1 MAFSLRDIFN
11 SFSGSKNTSVLG
23 IDIGSSSIKVVQLK
37 KKDGRAILETY
48 GELSLGPYATTDIGR
63 STILGTEKLAEAL
76 NDLLR
81 ESNTTTKNC
90 GLSIPISSSLIKFIK
105 LPVKNDKQVAEML
118 PIEARRYIPVPMSE
132 VSLDYWIIPKNEM
145 LVSEFKGDKKV
156 EASSDTEVLL
166 VAIHNDAINKN
177 KELARLSEIQST
189 FSDIEVFSAVRA
201 IMDPSLSPQMVVD
214 FGARSTKVYVVERGV
229 LRASHIINRG
239 AQDIT
244 LAISKSTNIPF
255 IEAEKIKRER
265 GLLPNK
271 EDVLLSDVSSL
282 TIDYIFSEA
291 GRFIFNYEKMSSKK
305 ISKMF
310 LTGGGALLKGLKEK
324 AESAFNTPV
333 FLADPF
339 SKVEYPAFLENVLKE
354 AGPVFAVAVG
364 LAIRKLQEF

>member
-1 MAFSLRDIFN
+1 MAFSFKDIFN
-11 SFSGSKNTSVLG
+11 SFVGSKSTSVLG
-23 IDIGSSSIKVVQLK
+23 VDVGSSSIKVVQLK
-37 KKDGRAILETY
+37 KKNGKAILETY

-76 NDLLR
+76 KDLLR
-81 ESNTTTKNC
+81 ESNTTTKNS
-90 GLSIPISSSLIKFIK
+90 GLSIPISSSLIKFIR
-105 LPVKNDKQVAEML
+105 LPVKNEKQIADML

-132 VSLDYWIIPKNEM
+132 VSLDYWIIPKNEI

-156 EASSDTEVLL
+156 EPEAGTEVLL

-177 KELARLSEIQST
+177 KELARLSEIESS

-201 IMDPSLSPQMVVD
+201 IMDPSLSPQMVID

-244 LAISKSTNIPF
+244 LAISKSTNISF
-255 IEAEKIKRER
+255 IEAEKIKRQN
-265 GLLPNK
+265 GLVDK
-271 EDVLLSDVSSL
+271 DVSLSNVSSL

-291 GRFIFNYEKMSSKK
+291 GRFVFNYEKTSGKK

-324 AESAFNTPV
+324 AETSFNTPV

-339 SKVEYPAFLENVLKE
+339 SKVEYPAFLETVLKE
-354 AGPVFAVAVG
+354 AGPVFAVAMG